1 MTWQTNWPQITN
13 RHNFYTTSVIQYLS
27 STSTTAKLYDSSSP
41 QQKNLTSNMSCIM
54 QHSIHV
60 PQLAEHIRQN
70 NPWIEATFISID
82 WDTKQRNITLL
93 SNRTRTLFYSAITTF
108 SRRAH
113 WNNASVQHLPTYSV
127 GSGRL
132 KKQSFSGNSMK
143 LWNATMLGDSLGLH
157 MDMEALS
164 LPHPAPFITHIVS

>member
-1 MTWQTNWPQITN
+1 MIHLLLN
-13 RHNFYTTSVIQYLS
+13 
-27 STSTTAKLYDSSSP
+27 K
-41 QQKNLTSNMSCIM
+41 KNLTSNMSCIM
-54 QHSIHV
+54 QHSIHD